1 MNDLSSSYFLRDFD
15 AASERLEAAIHRAC
29 ASARPWPARVGAAL
43 GAGLELAAAEPAVA
57 RLLLIEPWAHGEQ
70 AISRRWALLER
81 LGQMLAAG
89 RLERPGGEELPEL
102 TEQLLVGA
110 CAGTISPRL
119 LGDEATSLP
128 GLAPDLT
135 ELVLLPYLG
144 SAEARAWARGSR
156 SPGA

>member
-29 ASARPWPARVGAAL
+29 ALPRPWPARVGAAL
-43 GAGLELAAAEPAVA
+43 GAGLEFAATEAAVG

-70 AISRRWALLER
+70 ATGRRWALLER

-89 RLERPGGEELPEL
+89 RLERPGGEELPDL
-102 TEQLLVGA
+102 TEQLLMGA
-110 CAGTISPRL
+110 CAGMISPRL

-135 ELVLLPYLG
+135 EFVLLPYLG
-144 SAEARAWARGSR
+144 AAEARAWTRRLRPPRA
-156 SPGA
+156 